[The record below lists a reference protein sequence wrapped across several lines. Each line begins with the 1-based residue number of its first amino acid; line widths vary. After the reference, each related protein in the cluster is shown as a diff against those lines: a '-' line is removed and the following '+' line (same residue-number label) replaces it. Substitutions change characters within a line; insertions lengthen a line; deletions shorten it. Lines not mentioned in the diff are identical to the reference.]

1 MVLLQND
8 ILERVA
14 LGEPLADTARS
25 LCLRVESIL
34 PDVVCSIL
42 TVDADGLLHPLAGPS
57 LPPGYSDL
65 IEGVRAGPD
74 VGSCG
79 AAIFLGRPV
88 EAQDLATD
96 PRWTP
101 FAAMPLAAGLRA
113 CWSTPIT
120 GRDGG
125 VLGAFAFY
133 FRQARRHTDY
143 EAEVVR
149 ASIHLCAIALE
160 RDQQAAAQHR
170 LAYSDMLTDLPNR
183 AAFNVAAER
192 LAVVGAPPCGLL
204 IVDLDNLK
212 TVNDTFGHRAGDDL
226 LRAAARFIEAS
237 ARPHRAFRMGGDEF
251 AILVVGAD
259 AEPAPLE
266 AIAQRVLAQLA
277 TPVDCDGR
285 LTVPR
290 ATIGGASGGGDC
302 ALDELQQ
309 NADFALYHAKETKRG
324 GFVAYSV
331 DLGATMTHR
340 LRVIRDVGEAL
351 EEERVDAYY
360 QPIVRID
367 TGEIVGLEALF
378 RVITRDGQI
387 KTAGDYFEATSDIH
401 TATRL
406 TRRMLGIVAR
416 DIRGWLDQGIWFQ
429 HIGFNLASSD
439 FQHDN
444 LVEVIK
450 TAFAHQNVP
459 LEHVIL
465 EVTEGVYMGQS
476 GEAVARQIQS
486 MRASGLKV
494 ALDDFGTG
502 FASLTHLLSVPV
514 DIIKI
519 DKSFVARMEPQSRA
533 AAIVEGLLSIAAKLG
548 ITVVA
553 EGVETQS
560 QADQLEAF
568 GCVLGQGYLYSRA
581 VDRHAITE
589 LLFEKA
595 QKRDLDIVPPALAP
609 QPTDLAVPLTATP
622 PVDPNHRVVRYAVLL
637 CDSDWRVVSERR
649 QFGRFKTRS
658 AAFQCALRLAQ
669 AASASGIAVEL
680 LHADSGGQLNSF
692 FLPPSHTVEEDGEA
706 GPLKRAA
713 MN

>member
-8 ILERVA
+8 LLERVA

-42 TVDADGLLHPLAGPS
+42 TVDADGVLHPLAGPS
-57 LPPGYSDL
+57 LPAGL
-65 IEGVRAGPD
+65 TALVEGLHAGPD
-74 VGSCG
+74 VGACG
-79 AAIFLGRPV
+79 AAVHLGQPV
-88 EAQDLATD
+88 EARDIATD
-96 PRWTP
+96 PRWAP
-101 FAAMPLAAGLRA
+101 FAVVALAAGLRA

-120 GRDGG
+120 GRDGR

-133 FRQARRHTDY
+133 FRQARAHTPQ

-192 LAVVGAPPCGLL
+192 LVDAGAPPCGLL

-251 AILVVGAD
+251 AILVVGTD
-259 AEPAPLE
+259 AEPAALE
-266 AIAQRVLAQLA
+266 AIAQAVLGALA

-290 ATIGGASGGGDC
+290 ATIGGASGG

-309 NADFALYHAKETKRG
+309 NADFALYHAKETRRG
-324 GFVAYSV
+324 GFVAYSA

-351 EEERVDAYY
+351 EEERVDAHY

-387 KTAGDYFEATSDIH
+387 KTAGDYFEATSDVH

-429 HIGFNLASSD
+429 HLGFNLACSD
-439 FQHDN
+439 FQDDN

-450 TAFAHQNVP
+450 TAFAREAVP

-519 DKSFVARMEPQSRA
+519 DRAFVGRMEPQSRA
-533 AAIVEGLLSIAAKLG
+533 AAIVEGLLTIAAKLG
-548 ITVVA
+548 IKVVA

-568 GCVLGQGYLYSRA
+568 GCVLGQGYLYSKA
-581 VDRHAITE
+581 VDRQAITQ
-589 LLFEKA
+589 LLFDKA
-595 QKRDLDIVPPALAP
+595 QKRDLDIAPAAP
-609 QPTDLAVPLTATP
+609 AEPAHIVVPLTPTP
-622 PVDPNHRVVRYAVLL
+622 PADPRNKVVRYAVLL

-669 AASASGIAVEL
+669 EASASGVTVEL

-692 FLPPSHTVEEDGEA
+692 MLPPSHAAEENSAVEA
-706 GPLKRAA
+706 PRRMA